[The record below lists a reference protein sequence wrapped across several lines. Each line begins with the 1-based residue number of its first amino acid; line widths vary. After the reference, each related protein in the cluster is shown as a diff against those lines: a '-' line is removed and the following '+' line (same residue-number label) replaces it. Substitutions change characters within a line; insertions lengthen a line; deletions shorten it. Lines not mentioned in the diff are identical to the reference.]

1 MDIKL
6 RAATPDDAQRCGTI
20 CYEAFKAIANQ
31 HNFPPDLPS
40 AEVTIGLISKLI
52 TDPRFYGVVA
62 EIDDQVVGSNFM
74 DERSAIAGIGPI
86 TIDPSVQNRGVGG
99 ALMRD
104 CIARAAERRVPG
116 LRLLQAGYHTRS
128 LSLYTKLGFVTREPL
143 ATMQG
148 SSLGVR
154 ISGYTVRKAAEVDL
168 QMCNRV
174 CFKVHGFDRSV
185 EVLDA
190 IKNETATVVEHDGH
204 ITGYATVIGF
214 FGHALA
220 ETNDGLKALIG
231 RATVFAGPGFLLPM
245 RNWEVFR
252 WCLEHGL
259 RVVEP
264 MTLMSVGLYNEPAG
278 AFLPSVLY

>member
-1 MDIKL
+1 MDVKI

-20 CYEAFKAIANQ
+20 CYEAFNAIANQ
-31 HNFPPDLPS
+31 HNFPTDLPS
-40 AEVTIGLISKLI
+40 AEVTVGLLSKLI
-52 TDPRFYGVVA
+52 GDPRFYGVVA
-62 EIDDQVVGSNFM
+62 EIDGQVIGSNFM

-86 TIDPSVQNRGVGG
+86 TIDPTVQNRGIGR
-99 ALMRD
+99 ALMHD
-104 CIARAAERRVPG
+104 CMARAAERRVSG
-116 LRLLQAGYHTRS
+116 VRLLQAGYHTRS
-128 LSLYTKLGFVTREPL
+128 LSLYTKMGFVTREPL

-148 SSLGVR
+148 SPLGVQ
-154 ISGYTVRKAAEVDL
+154 ISGYKVRKAVEVDL
-168 QMCNRV
+168 QPCNRV
-174 CFKVHGFDRSV
+174 CFKVHGFDRSA

-214 FGHALA
+214 FGHAVA
-220 ETNDGLKALIG
+220 ETNDGSKALIG
-231 RATVFAGPGFLLPM
+231 AATVFAGPGFLLPM

-278 AFLPSVLY
+278 AFLPSILF